1 MSEAQFLCQRGAS
14 GLSCADTDDSTNQ
27 FALVQNWAATTTEVW
42 AKEVQQEIR
51 RQKRIETSLRFRAR
65 KKKELAQL
73 RAERE
78 YLEQEVERRVKPFWK
93 STANRE
99 VNYTVPRID
108 EEVVRAVCRL
118 AVERDTLRTEN
129 IKFQQKI
136 EIFEHFVNQTYE
148 AIQDT
153 SSPKKKSSVSLS
165 VRKAS
170 QTAPWT
176 MRVDPNDSGW
186 RVHFPNEEPSF
197 YFTPFTREEYVSKFN
212 VCEELMARELPFSSI
227 KGRLFGWTV
236 RHAPLVR
243 RTADNSF
250 FAHARFSIRVGWALE
265 DADAFMNAA
274 PVDAIAILYVAPD
287 GSRPQRDFV
296 SMQVLEEFNRD
307 SFLMVCN
314 IPGQKHTRYFQL
326 PRGVPGTEAN
336 GRRSISYQMVIA
348 DTEDNKLNRIAEESQ
363 HDVQW
368 ISEGG
373 ICMKFTQVDDTTIDV
388 TSDHWAICESER
400 HAQHYFVLWAES
412 ACQWSQK
419 VVPRNLLGST

>member
-27 FALVQNWAATTTEVW
+27 FALVQNWAATTTEVS

-78 YLEQEVERRVKPFWK
+78 YLEQEVV
-93 STANRE
+93 
-99 VNYTVPRID
+99 ID

-212 VCEELMARELPFSSI
+212 CEEQQIIR
-227 KGRLFGWTV
+227 
-236 RHAPLVR
+236 
-243 RTADNSF
+243 F

-265 DADAFMNAA
+265 DAAAFMNAA

-307 SFLMVCN
+307 SFLM
-314 IPGQKHTRYFQL
+314 L

-388 TSDHWAICESER
+388 TSDHWAICESKR

-412 ACQWSQK
+412 VCQWSQK

>member
-27 FALVQNWAATTTEVW
+27 FALVQNWAATTTEVS

-78 YLEQEVERRVKPFWK
+78 YLEQEVV
-93 STANRE
+93 
-99 VNYTVPRID
+99 ID

-265 DADAFMNAA
+265 DAAAFMNAA

-307 SFLMVCN
+307 SFLM
-314 IPGQKHTRYFQL
+314 L

-388 TSDHWAICESER
+388 TSDHWAICESKR